1 MNRLILRM
9 YILLIVVSILSVAG
23 WILLR
28 VYDSRQDAIAGS
40 EQNFAALS
48 VAIATLWQDGEQ
60 EEAAPVVAPFLNSQ
74 GAQTSPVAVVVTT
87 VDQED
92 TDYLWAR
99 QDRYLEG
106 MVIPGS
112 TPRPTTS
119 LPTYSY
125 MRVARS
131 FQMPDNSQRVITAV
145 YPILSQ
151 QQVYPILQRALIA
164 ALVVAAAA
172 LVLAVV
178 LVLANHHQRNFATVT
193 VSSRPEEPRFTPVQE
208 SPLAAA
214 MASEPPAV
222 DVSPSSE
229 DVSPSSEDAPA
240 SVAAPPPPENP
251 TPRVDVPAERPA
263 DPPAEESRANV
274 GADQSVLDQI
284 GAELDR
290 AAFMEQDM
298 AVVVFEFS
306 RVLQTISF
314 REQRD
319 RLLSTVFPKRELQF
333 SLQDGKTLI
342 IVPNTTIQ
350 GAIQQVEEF
359 QKAYG
364 NAFAS
369 ETGEHEAPN
378 FYAGLTGRAFRLVDS
393 QRILKECYAALEQAR
408 TTRGRIVG
416 FQPNPQ
422 RYRAFLAES

>member
-99 QDRYLEG
+99 RDRYLEG

-178 LVLANHHQRNFATVT
+178 LVLANHHQRNFASVT
-193 VSSRPEEPRFTPVQE
+193 VSSRPKEPRFTPVQE

-214 MASEPPAV
+214 MASEPPAM
-222 DVSPSSE
+222 DVSP
-229 DVSPSSEDAPA
+229 PSDDAPA
-240 SVAAPPPPENP
+240 GVAAPPSPEKP

-350 GAIQQVEEF
+350 GAIQQVKEF

-369 ETGEHEAPN
+369 ETGGHEAPN
-378 FYAGLTGRAFRLVDS
+378 FYAGLTCRAFRLVDS

-408 TTRGRIVG
+408 TTRGRIVA

-422 RYRAFLAES
+422 RYRAFLADS

>member
-1 MNRLILRM
+1 M

-229 DVSPSSEDAPA
+229 DAPA
-240 SVAAPPPPENP
+240 CVAAPPPPENP